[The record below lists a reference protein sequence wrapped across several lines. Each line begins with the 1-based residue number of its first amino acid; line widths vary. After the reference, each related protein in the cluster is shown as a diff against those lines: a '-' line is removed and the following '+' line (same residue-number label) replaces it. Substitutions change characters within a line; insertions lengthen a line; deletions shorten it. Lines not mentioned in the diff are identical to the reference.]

1 MKKDTAFNLILLST
15 LTVIILFLLILIFS
29 VVGYINWN
37 KAAGIFLSREILFA
51 IKLSLITSTVSS
63 VLAMALAVPAALALS
78 RLEFF
83 GKSVVDTLIDLP
95 IIISPVALGAVL
107 LVFLNN
113 TSLGRFIERNIFEFT
128 FEVSGIILAQFIVI
142 LALAI
147 RLLKS
152 TFDGIDTRYENV
164 IRTLGATRSKA
175 VFFVTLP
182 MAKQGIFAA
191 FVLTWT
197 RAIGEFG
204 ATVTLA
210 GAAKMKTETLP
221 VAIFLSLAGAD
232 VQRAMVIILIL
243 FFIAVL
249 VLFAVRSIG
258 KRGLYY

>member
-1 MKKDTAFNLILLST
+1 MKNDTAFNMILLST

-29 VVGYINWN
+29 VGGFIDWN
-37 KAAGIFLSREILFA
+37 RASGILLSKEILFA

-63 VLAMALAVPAALALS
+63 VLAIVVAVPAALALS
-78 RLEFF
+78 RLDFF

-113 TSLGRFIERNIFEFT
+113 TALGRFIENSIFEFT
-128 FEVSGIILAQFIVI
+128 FEVGGIILAQFIVI

-152 TFDGIDTRYENV
+152 TFDDIDIRYENV
-164 IRTLGATRSKA
+164 IRTLGATRSKS
-175 VFFVTLP
+175 VLFVTLP
-182 MAKQGIFAA
+182 MAKRGLFAA
-191 FVLTWT
+191 FVLTWA

-204 ATVTLA
+204 ASVTLA
-210 GAAKMKTETLP
+210 GAVKMKTETLP

-232 VQRAMVIILIL
+232 VQKALLIILIL

-249 VLFAVRSIG
+249 VLLAARLVG

>member
-182 MAKQGIFAA
+182 MAKQGIFTA